1 MSDAAGL
8 RAAAA
13 AWLEADPDPRTRAEL
28 VDLLAAA
35 ETDPAAEEELRGR
48 FDGRLRFGTA
58 GLRAP
63 LGAGPARMN
72 RVVVRCATAAVMATL
87 PPGARVVVAHD
98 ARRNS
103 DVFAADAAA
112 LVAAAGGE
120 ALLLGEAPTP
130 VAAHAVMDRGAHAGI
145 VITASHNPPGDN
157 GYKLYGADGVQIV
170 PPVDADVEAHMAA
183 APLPPRQPPPPSG
196 AGVVRRIG
204 SEATERYLA
213 AITRRLQQRPPEAPS
228 ASSRHSRPP
237 LRHSGEGMSRTPIR
251 EPVPDPIRGRNPLP
265 GDPTCVD
272 EPRSTAGAPP
282 RVVYTPLHGVGA
294 PVLLALF
301 DRLGLPAPMVVP
313 SQAAPD
319 GDFPTVAFP
328 NPEEPGALD
337 AAYALAT
344 EQGADLVI
352 ANDPDADRLA
362 VAELAATADQGSD
375 HPAWRRLTGDELGV
389 LLADCLLRRRAATG
403 DAEPVLLAA
412 SVVSSQMLRAMAAD
426 AGAAY
431 AATLTGFKWIARAAQ
446 GRAERL
452 LFGYE
457 EALGYA
463 VCDEVRD
470 KDGISAAALAVQ
482 LATALRAEG
491 SSLAE
496 RLDDLYRH
504 HGVYATGQLTVRFP
518 AAEAAAGP
526 AAATDRLR
534 ADPPAE
540 IAAQPVVSVTD
551 YLVAPARGPAA
562 ESGVA
567 GEWIPASAGMTKRRA
582 GVTRRRAGITKRRA
596 GITRSGPPHAAHQLP
611 ATDMLVFGLGGDD
624 RVIVRPSGTE
634 PKLKIYVET
643 TDEVRGGDL
652 GAARRRAQD
661 RLGKI
666 SEAMRTLTAEPKHH

>member
-8 RAAAA
+8 RAAAV
-13 AWLEADPDPRTRAEL
+13 AWLEADPDPQTRAEL
-28 VDLLAAA
+28 ADLLAGA
-35 ETDPAAEEELRGR
+35 ETDAAPARELRRR
-48 FDGRLRFGTA
+48 FEGRLQFGTA

-63 LGAGPARMN
+63 LGAGSARMN

-87 PPGARVVVAHD
+87 PPGARVIVAHD

-130 VAAHAVMDRGAHAGI
+130 VAAHAVVDRAAHAGI

-170 PPVDADVEAHMAA
+170 PPVDAEVEAHMAA
-183 APLPPRQPPPPSG
+183 APLPPRQLPPPSG
-196 AGVVRRIG
+196 AGVVRHVG

-213 AITRRLQQRPPEAPS
+213 AITRRLQQPPPGEMSNAPQSAEAPPGNS
-228 ASSRHSRPP
+228 DS
-237 LRHSGEGMSRTPIR
+237 HSGG
-251 EPVPDPIRGRNPLP
+251 EPVPDSIRGRNPP
-265 GDPTCVD
+265 PSGPTDVD
-272 EPRSTAGAPP
+272 EPSPTAAAPL

-294 PVLLALF
+294 PVLAALF
-301 DRLGLPAPMVVP
+301 ERLGLPAPMVVA
-313 SQAAPD
+313 SQAVPD
-319 GDFPTVAFP
+319 GNFPTVAFP

-344 EQGADLVI
+344 EQCADLVI

-362 VAELAATADQGSD
+362 VAEPVATSADGSN

-389 LLADCLLRRRAATG
+389 LLADCLLRRRAAAG
-403 DAEPVLLAA
+403 EDEPVLVAA

-426 AGAAY
+426 AGVAY
-431 AATLTGFKWIARAAQ
+431 AETLTGFKWIARAGQ

-463 VCDEVRD
+463 ACDEVRD

-482 LATALRAEG
+482 LAAALRAGG

-496 RLDDLYRH
+496 RLDALARH

-518 AAEAAAGP
+518 AGEAAAGP
-526 AAATDRLR
+526 AAATERLR
-534 ADPPAE
+534 AHLPAA
-540 IAAQPVVSVTD
+540 IAGQPVTSVTD
-551 YLVAPARGPAA
+551 YLAAPARGPAA

-567 GEWIPASAGMTKRRA
+567 GEWIPAPDRVRDRLSAGMTMGGTLRA
-582 GVTRRRAGITKRRA
+582 TQ
-596 GITRSGPPHAAHQLP
+596 PLP

-634 PKLKIYVET
+634 PKLKIYIET
-643 TDEVRGGDL
+643 TEEVRGGDL
-652 GAARRRAQD
+652 GAARRRAHD
-661 RLGKI
+661 RLDRI
-666 SEAMRTLTAEPKHH
+666 SEAMRPLVAG